1 MKSLGVGRAVHV
13 LIPGFVNTVMKIAAD
28 AGITIDRVELQ
39 RIVDD
44 LNSDSGSVRSSKPD
58 EVDPSWF
65 GGSSTG
71 GHRLA
76 TNATMAHAEA
86 LDAFREMAEGLEQYG
101 QVIEQFVEDIE
112 GIDEQAADHNVAL
125 QQAADLVDEDFG
137 Q

>member
-1 MKSLGVGRAVHV
+1 M

-28 AGITIDRVELQ
+28 AGVTIDRAELQ

-44 LNSDSGSVRSSKPD
+44 LYSDSDNVRDSKPD
-58 EVDPSWF
+58 QVDPSWF
-65 GGSSTG
+65 GGSNTG

-86 LDAFREMAEGLEQYG
+86 LDAFREMAEGLEQYS
-101 QVIEQFVEDIE
+101 QVIEQFVDDME

-125 QQAADLVDEDFG
+125 QHAADLVDEDFG
-137 Q
+137 K